1 MAASR
6 APEVYAVAAVFLA
19 LTWITALLRCYVRG
33 VVAKKFELED
43 YLAMLALVLFTLTGV
58 FTLQGI
64 SHSMGMHLAEI
75 PLQNLTPA
83 MMYWF
88 STELAY
94 VLATCTLK
102 MSIAVFLL
110 RIAVKKSH
118 RIILYTTSVGVMF
131 FSIGYLLFLVFQ
143 CSPVD
148 YFWNQFSGKPG
159 SCLDPELV
167 GAMTYAHSG
176 LNAFA
181 DVVLAFLPV
190 VIVSQLQMNPRTK
203 LTVSIIL
210 SMGIVA
216 CAAVIIRIPYVKIL
230 VDNAQDFLFSST
242 DVVIWTTIEPGLAIT
257 AANLATLRPLFS
269 ACLSRKK
276 LWGTT
281 TANGTYGYSKNISGF
296 SSRRGYVRSGSRG
309 NLAEMNLSNLSKS
322 GHEVT
327 IEATY
332 GTHTSTKLDSRISEE
347 RLQPTSSWDIEQQ
360 QPQQPMEEWPGSPQ
374 EIRKTVRME
383 VYSEVHQPLP
393 EAPLESYQNPL
404 DPKTDG
410 RRDVWPDVRPGSSY
424 GRRKSH
430 QSLNGGVAHH
440 WI

>member
-1 MAASR
+1 MCEELSPR
-6 APEVYAVAAVFLA
+6 NLVLKIGWLSFLWLVDRCVLSEVDVNVKQILFTMTAVFA
-19 LTWITALLRCYVRG
+19 
-33 VVAKKFELED
+33 
-43 YLAMLALVLFTLTGV
+43 
-58 FTLQGI
+58 LQGI
-64 SHSMGMHLAEI
+64 SNSMGMHLI
-75 PLQNLTPA
+75 DIMTVSPQNLTPA

-94 VLATCTLK
+94 VLTTCILK

-118 RIILYTTSVGVMF
+118 RIILYVTTAGVII
-131 FSIGYLLFLVFQ
+131 FSIGYFLFLVFQ

-148 YFWNQFSGKPG
+148 YFWNQFSLKPG
-159 SCLDPELV
+159 SCLSPELV

-176 LNAFA
+176 LNALA
-181 DVVLAFLPV
+181 DIILAALPV

-216 CAAVIIRIPYVKIL
+216 CIAVVIRIPYIKIL
-230 VDNAQDFLFSST
+230 VDNADDFLFSST
-242 DVVIWTTIEPGLAIT
+242 DVVIWSAIEPGLAIT

-281 TANGTYGYSKNISGF
+281 TAHGTYGHSKNISAF
-296 SSRRGYVRSGSRG
+296 SSRKGYVRSGSRG
-309 NLAEMNLSNLSKS
+309 NIEDMNLSNLSKS

-327 IEATY
+327 IEALN
-332 GTHTSTKLDSRISEE
+332 GTHGSGHTRSKLESRISEE
-347 RLQPTSSWDIEQQ
+347 RLQKAPSWDIERQSQ
-360 QPQQPMEEWPGSPQ
+360 GPLEEWPGSPQ
-374 EIRKTVRME
+374 EIRKTVRTE
-383 VYSEVHQPLP
+383 VYSEVHPPLP
-393 EAPLESYQNPL
+393 TSQQELFQSQL
-404 DPKTDG
+404 GPKTDG
-410 RRDVWPDVRPGSSY
+410 RRDVWPEIGIALSQS
-424 GRRKSH
+424 RRKSH
-430 QSLNGGVAHH
+430 QSLKGPTAHH